1 MKRLI
6 LAFALVTM
14 VSAVFA
20 QNYVR
25 PALVIG
31 NGDRALGEQIETML
45 CDSIDLVA
53 LGLEVGKEF
62 VCHTTFSV
70 TALGNVENLQFGHSD
85 NDTDFRS
92 ERAAKIRAA
101 IREQLEKS
109 QWVAGTKDGA
119 PQTFQIS
126 VELNLISRQ
135 RE

>member
-6 LAFALVTM
+6 PTLIALILALTAL
-14 VSAVFA
+14 S

-25 PALVIG
+25 PTLTLG
-31 NGDRALGEQIETML
+31 EQDRALGAQIETML
-45 CDSIDLVA
+45 CDRIDLVA

-62 VCHTTFSV
+62 VSHTTFSV
-70 TALGNVENLQFGHSD
+70 TALGNVENLQFEHSD

-92 ERAAKIRAA
+92 ECAAKLRAA
-101 IREQLEKS
+101 IREQIEKS
-109 QWVAGTKDGA
+109 EWIAGTKDGT

-126 VELNLISRQ
+126 VELNLVSRQ